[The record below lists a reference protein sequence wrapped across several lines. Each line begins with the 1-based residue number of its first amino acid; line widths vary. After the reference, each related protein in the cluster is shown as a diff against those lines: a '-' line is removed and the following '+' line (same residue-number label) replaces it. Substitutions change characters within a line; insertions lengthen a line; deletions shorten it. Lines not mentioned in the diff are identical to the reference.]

1 MPGQVG
7 QVAVRI
13 GVWIMPNFLVQVGYT
28 AASWAAQ
35 MKNPQDVRERVQP
48 TAEAVGGR
56 LVSVFYAFG
65 EHDLVA
71 IAEFPN
77 DTAAAAWAIG
87 VNAGGA
93 LRSFKTTP
101 LISVEDGI
109 QALRDASNVA
119 EIYRPPT

>member
-1 MPGQVG
+1 
-7 QVAVRI
+7 
-13 GVWIMPNFLVQVGYT
+13 MPNYLVQVGYT

-65 EHDLVA
+65 EHDLVV

-109 QALRDASNVA
+109 QALREASNVA